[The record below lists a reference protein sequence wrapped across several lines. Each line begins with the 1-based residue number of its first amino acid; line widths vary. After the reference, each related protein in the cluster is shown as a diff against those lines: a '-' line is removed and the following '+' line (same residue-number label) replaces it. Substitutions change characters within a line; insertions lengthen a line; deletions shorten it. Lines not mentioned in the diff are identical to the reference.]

1 MNKLQKPVKLLKEQ
15 FVIPYYCLRP
25 AEGVTIY
32 AQVILV
38 LDGFPA

>member
-1 MNKLQKPVKLLKEQ
+1 MLQKPVKLLKEEQ
-15 FVIPYYCLRP
+15 FVIPCYCLRP

-38 LDGFPA
+38 LNGFPA